1 MTSETSKA
9 APEQVKYAN
18 LLFYGSWLAIAI
30 LIVTFFIYV
39 TGVFDSFIPID
50 EIQQHWTKPVSQYV
64 HDTGIPLGWGWAS
77 LLGKGDFLN
86 FIGIVLLAGMTIVCF
101 LVVLPDYL
109 KQKDVA
115 FVIIVILE
123 VLVLSLGASGLL
135 GTGGH

>member
-1 MTSETSKA
+1 MTSDTPKA

-30 LIVTFFIYV
+30 LIATFFIYV
-39 TGVFDSFIPID
+39 AGVFDSYIPIN
-50 EIQQHWTKPVSQYV
+50 EIQYHWVKPVSQYV
-64 HDTGIPLGWGWAS
+64 HDTGIPVGWGWAT
-77 LLGKGDFLN
+77 LLNKGDFLN
-86 FIGIVLLAGMTIVCF
+86 FLGIALLAGMTIICF
-101 LVVLPDYL
+101 LSILPDYL

-115 FVIIVILE
+115 FVVIVILE